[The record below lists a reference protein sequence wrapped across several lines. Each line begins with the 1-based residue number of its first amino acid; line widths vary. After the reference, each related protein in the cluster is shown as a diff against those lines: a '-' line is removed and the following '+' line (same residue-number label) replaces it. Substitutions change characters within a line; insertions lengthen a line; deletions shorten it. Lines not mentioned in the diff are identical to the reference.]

1 MYSFSFMNLLLL
13 LGFILRNIVFPKYAN
28 ISNPHF
34 KLNYQPLYNL
44 FPTFLLTGIAGFII
58 FDLDVKKIIKIRNY
72 YQFQNIPLSFIRFFT
87 LTTHLF
93 LIILPIYIL
102 YFLKFQKKKYIKN
115 NLRYLLPIAL
125 FLVYRM
131 IIYPETPENMYRI
144 DTFTLIN

>member
-13 LGFILRNIVFPKYAN
+13 LAFILRNIAFPKYAN
-28 ISNPHF
+28 LNNPNF

-44 FPTFLLTGIAGFII
+44 FPTFLLTGLVGFII

-72 YQFQNIPLSFIRFFT
+72 YQFQNIPLSFIRFAT

-102 YFLKFQKKKYIKN
+102 YFLKLKKKKLIKN
-115 NLRYLLPIAL
+115 NVRYFLPIAL
-125 FLVYRM
+125 FFVYIM
-131 IIYPETPENMYRI
+131 IIYPETPYEVYRI
-144 DTFTLIN
+144 D